1 MNVHIRWMVRPDMS
15 EVLNIEKVSFTHPWS
30 EEDFIRCLRQR
41 NCMGMVAEY
50 DKRVAGFM
58 IYDLH
63 KNKLHVLNF
72 AVGENFRR
80 QTVGHQM
87 VRKLQG
93 KLSKQRRNRLSLEI
107 DEYNLAGLQFFKSQG
122 FIATG
127 IRENMITMKFY
138 YEKPEMS
145 LENRIQKFAI

>member
-15 EVLNIEKVSFTHPWS
+15 EVLNIEKVSFIHPWS

-41 NCMGMVAEY
+41 NCIGMVAEY

-72 AVGENFRR
+72 AVAENFRR
-80 QTVGHQM
+80 KTVGHQM
-87 VRKLQG
+87 VSKLQG

-107 DEYNLAGLQFFKSQG
+107 EERNLAGLQFFKSQG

-127 IRENMITMKFY
+127 IRENMITMQFY
-138 YEKPEMS
+138 YEKPELS

>member
-1 MNVHIRWMVRPDMS
+1 MNVHLRWMVRPDMS
-15 EVLNIEKVSFTHPWS
+15 EVLNIEKVSFIHPWS

-41 NCMGMVAEY
+41 SYIGMVAEH
-50 DKRVAGFM
+50 DSRVVGFM
-58 IYDLH
+58 IYELY
-63 KNKLHVLNF
+63 KNKLHVRRF

-93 KLSKQRRNRLSLEI
+93 KLSKQRRNKLSLEI

-127 IRENMITMKFY
+127 ICDNMITMQFY